1 MLILVDNSE
10 NVWLLL
16 ECEMDSGC
24 SVHLWF
30 LSCWKLFRTP
40 CAWVHGIFSGLTVF
54 SIVLSSHW
62 YNLSACTVVF
72 NALYITEKGTKVIF
86 CLTLLMHTTSSS
98 NSEMLSWKIQPKR
111 KKKQQNHTATKK
123 NEGKLLHC
131 WRFLF
136 HSSIRVHFFLHFQ
149 YKFIWMF
156 DIEQCDKQCIDCTT
170 FASFVIITIMTTWLC
185 SMRGCSLWIH

>member
-1 MLILVDNSE
+1 MLILVDNFE

-24 SVHLWF
+24 SVHLRF

-40 CAWVHGIFSGLTVF
+40 CTWVHGIFSGLTVFF

-111 KKKQQNHTATKK
+111 KKRTEPYGKK
-123 NEGKLLHC
+123 KKPKENYYTVEDFYFILL
-131 WRFLF
+131 FGLIF
-136 HSSIRVHFFLHFQ
+136 FPSFSIQIHLDVRH
-149 YKFIWMF
+149 W
-156 DIEQCDKQCIDCTT
+156 T
-170 FASFVIITIMTTWLC
+170 
-185 SMRGCSLWIH
+185 MR